1 MRKDWEAVSV
11 NAAQYTGH
19 DDIDS
24 LARRIS
30 AIHPD
35 VGAFATIALA
45 EIRGLHEQLAVSE
58 RATVRQEAAA
68 AAAGAP
74 PLDRQAVLLRQQAEQ
89 LATAYARLAEIA
101 ALCDLADWS
110 SDAAGVHAPATVL
123 VDDLRS
129 VLRKIPRPAISQQ
142 LRDE

>member
-1 MRKDWEAVSV
+1 MDWEAVGV
-11 NAAQYTGH
+11 NAAQHTGH
-19 DDIDS
+19 DDLDL

-35 VGAFATIALA
+35 VAAFATLAMA
-45 EIRGLHEQLAVSE
+45 EIRRLHEQLAFSE
-58 RATVRQEAAA
+58 RATVRQESAA
-68 AAAGAP
+68 AAAGAH
-74 PLDRQAVLLRQQAEQ
+74 LDRQAVLLREQAEQ
-89 LATAYARLAEIA
+89 LAAAYARLAETA

-142 LRDE
+142 PRRSG

>member
-1 MRKDWEAVSV
+1 MDWEAMSV

-35 VGAFATIALA
+35 VGAFAALA
-45 EIRGLHEQLAVSE
+45 MGEIRGLHEQLAFSQ

-68 AAAGAP
+68 AAAGAH
-74 PLDRQAVLLRQQAEQ
+74 LDRRVVLLREQAEQ
-89 LATAYARLAEIA
+89 LATAYARLGEIA

-142 LRDE
+142 LRDK

>member
-1 MRKDWEAVSV
+1 MDWEAVSV
-11 NAAQYTGH
+11 NAAQSTGH

-35 VGAFATIALA
+35 VGAFASLAMA
-45 EIRGLHEQLAVSE
+45 EIRGLHEQLAFSE
-58 RATVRQEAAA
+58 RATVRQVAAA
-68 AAAGAP
+68 AAVGAH
-74 PLDRQAVLLRQQAEQ
+74 LERRVVLLRDQAEQ
-89 LATAYARLAEIA
+89 LARAYARLAEIA

-129 VLRKIPRPAISQQ
+129 VLRKSAPAGI
-142 LRDE
+142 

>member
-1 MRKDWEAVSV
+1 MDWKAVSV
-11 NAAQYTGH
+11 NAAQHTGH

-45 EIRGLHEQLAVSE
+45 EIRGLREQLAFSQ
-58 RATVRQEAAA
+58 RASVGQEVAG
-68 AAAGAP
+68 AAAGAH
-74 PLDRQAVLLRQQAEQ
+74 LDRQAALLREQAEQ

-129 VLRKIPRPAISQQ
+129 VLRKIPQSAISPH

>member
-1 MRKDWEAVSV
+1 MDWEAVSV

-45 EIRGLHEQLAVSE
+45 EIQGLHEQLAFSQ
-58 RATVRQEAAA
+58 RASVRQEVAA
-68 AAAGAP
+68 AAAGAHV
-74 PLDRQAVLLRQQAEQ
+74 DRQAALLRQQAEQ